1 MDIDRL
7 EKTIKNYRISKPQY
21 RSKNN
26 DSIPS
31 MLSVFRS
38 MIVDG
43 IPPVQDEF
51 VEEFRKTNPN
61 IKMRGVIS
69 RLRIAYLSFVREY
82 HLEFLLKNHFDE
94 VIYSEATDIA
104 GIDFI
109 VIYKDYEFNLHAFV
123 QTKNSLYWRGV
134 KNGRHNFQGIHLD
147 LPMNLSSGK
156 RVGKF
161 ILYTDNH
168 IKKLKKDMEKIINER
183 NN

>member
-1 MDIDRL
+1 MDIDKL
-7 EKTIKNYRISKPQY
+7 EKTIKNYKISKPQY
-21 RSKNN
+21 RGKNN
-26 DSIPS
+26 NSIPS

-43 IPPVQDEF
+43 IPPTQDEF
-51 VEEFRKTNPN
+51 VEGFRRTNPN

-82 HLEFLLKNHFDE
+82 HLEFLLKKHFDN
-94 VIYSEATDIA
+94 VIYSEVDDIA
-104 GIDFI
+104 GIDFT
-109 VIYKDYEFNLHAFV
+109 VVYKEVPFYLHAWCN
-123 QTKNSLYWRGV
+123 TTNGRYWRGV